1 MIYLYESTAVM
12 MYLHESMREVPIDNP
27 AQAMTG
33 VGRRGGESEQGQGR
47 ARSPDQSAEMRGVGH
62 LELGGF
68 EIHASKN
75 KGGSFGRKRASTR
88 VSRTRSSDARP
99 VFTRRVVNR

>member
-47 ARSPDQSAEMRGVGH
+47 AREPDQSAEMR
-62 LELGGF
+62 ELGWSW
-68 EIHASKN
+68 E
-75 KGGSFGRKRASTR
+75 
-88 VSRTRSSDARP
+88 VSR
-99 VFTRRVVNR
+99 FTHAKRRAGALGGCEFRLV